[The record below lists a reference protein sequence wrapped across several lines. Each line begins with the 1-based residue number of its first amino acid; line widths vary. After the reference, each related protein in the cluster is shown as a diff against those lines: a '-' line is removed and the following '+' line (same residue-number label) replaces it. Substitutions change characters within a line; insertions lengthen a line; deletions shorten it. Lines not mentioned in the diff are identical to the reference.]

1 MLTTIL
7 NKIGLNEKEAQV
19 YLALLELGSQPASVV
34 GKKAGI
40 NRSTTYLVLETL
52 IKRGYV
58 NQHVRADVKY
68 FTAADPKTIVQS
80 LKNKEKELDNNKKE
94 LEELLPE
101 FYSLINPLSIKPKV
115 KFYEGE
121 AGIKRAMED
130 TLTAT
135 ETIRAWTAYDSW
147 MHASPNLQRFI
158 HEYARL
164 RIEKYKIPV
173 RILVEDVKSVRDFF
187 SKEYPTLSKKKDL
200 LIESRWMPKD
210 ILKFK
215 NEINIYNDKVSIV
228 SLAKNELLG
237 VVFESHE
244 IAKTHKAIFDM
255 AWKAG
260 KKS

>member
-7 NKIGLNEKEAQV
+7 NKIGLNRKEAQV
-19 YLALLELGSQPASVV
+19 YLSLLELGSQPASVI
-34 GKKAGI
+34 GKKSGI
-40 NRSTTYLVLETL
+40 NRSTTYLVLESL
-52 IKRGYV
+52 IKQGYV

-68 FTAADPKTIVQS
+68 FTAADPKTIVQD
-80 LKNKEKELDNNKKE
+80 LNRKEKEMEEHKKE
-94 LEELLPE
+94 FEDLMPE

-121 AGIKRAMED
+121 EGIKRAMED

-135 ETIRAWTAYDSW
+135 EPIRAWGAYDSW
-147 MHASPNLQRFI
+147 MNSSKNLQGFI
-158 HEYARL
+158 HDYAKL
-164 RIEKYKIPV
+164 RIEKFKIPV
-173 RILVEDVKSVRDFF
+173 RVLIEDTKTVRDFF
-187 SKEYPTLSKKKDL
+187 NKEYPTLSKRKDL
-200 LIESRWMPKD
+200 LIEARWMPKD
-210 ILKFK
+210 IIKFK

-260 KKS
+260 RTK

>member
-7 NKIGLNEKEAQV
+7 NKIGLNKKEAQV
-19 YLALLELGSQPASVV
+19 YLALLELGSQPASVI
-34 GKKAGI
+34 GRKAGI
-40 NRSTTYLVLETL
+40 NRSTTYLVLESL
-52 IKRGYV
+52 IKQGYV

-80 LKNKEKELDNNKKE
+80 LNRKEKEIETSKTEFED
-94 LEELLPE
+94 LLPE

-121 AGIKRAMED
+121 EGIKRAMED

-147 MHASPNLQRFI
+147 MHSSQNLQNYI
-158 HEYARL
+158 HDYAKK

-187 SKEYPTLSKKKDL
+187 SKEYPKLSKKKNL

-260 KKS
+260 KKT

>member
-7 NKIGLNEKEAQV
+7 NKIGLNDKEGEV
-19 YLALLELGSQPASVV
+19 YLALLELGSQPASII

-40 NRSTTYLVLETL
+40 NRSTTYLVLESL
-52 IKRGYV
+52 IKKGYV

-68 FTAADPKTIVQS
+68 FTAADPKTILQD
-80 LKNKEKELDNNKKE
+80 LNKKEKEMEEYKNE
-94 LEELLPE
+94 FEELLPE

-121 AGIKRAMED
+121 EGIKRAMED
-130 TLTAT
+130 TLTAK
-135 ETIRAWTAYDSW
+135 EPIRAWGAYNSW
-147 MHASPNLQRFI
+147 MSASKNLQNFI
-158 HEYARL
+158 HQYAKQ
-164 RIEKYKIPV
+164 RIDKYKIPV
-173 RILVEDVKSVRDFF
+173 RVLIEDTKAVRNFF
-187 SKEYPTLSKKKDL
+187 NKEYPTLSKRKNL
-200 LIESRWMPKD
+200 LIEAKWMPND
-210 ILKFK
+210 IMEFK
-215 NEINIYNDKVSIV
+215 NEINIYDDKVSIV

-260 KKS
+260 LTK